1 MQARLTI
8 AGLNEYRS
16 DLFDNL
22 VLPVPPVNA
31 AAIGLQAD
39 QLRAAWTIDKDDF
52 ISFLCLETMGMSVA
66 YPDADFMKLAI
77 GTWSR
82 SHIHEWQRMFDTLF
96 FKYNPLWN
104 KDGKVTESGT
114 DTHAQT
120 ETDTGTGS
128 GTGSSTTT
136 GNTHGYNA
144 TDPVWTP
151 SDQTQSSSESE
162 TETSSTHTDNG
173 TNTFSHTR
181 LEQGNIGVTM
191 NQELIERER
200 EMAKFSIEEYIANEF
215 KKTFCLM
222 IW

>member
-22 VLPVPPVNA
+22 ELPVPPVNA

-39 QLRAAWTIDKDDF
+39 QLRAAWTIDKTDF
-52 ISFLCLETMGMSVA
+52 INFLCLETMGMSVA

-96 FKYNPLWN
+96 YKYNPLWN

-191 NQELIERER
+191 SQELIERER

>member
-22 VLPVPPVNA
+22 VLPVPPSNA

-52 ISFLCLETMGMSVA
+52 INFLCLETMGMSVA

-181 LEQGNIGVTM
+181 TEQGNIGVTM
-191 NQELIERER
+191 SQELIERER